1 MVRKAD
7 KPKRGPKPTGNA
19 MKGRATAVC
28 SIREQAAFE
37 VAATEAKMRLSSW
50 MRQAAIAAL
59 PPEVQEAL
67 KQQQ

>member
-1 MVRKAD
+1 MQ
-7 KPKRGPKPTGNA
+7 
-19 MKGRATAVC
+19 GRATAVC

-59 PPEVQEAL
+59 PAEVQEAL
-67 KQQQ
+67 KKEQ